1 MPKAR
6 PYQPGTRKLLARNV
20 VGAEPAR
27 VTRYLLMGGVAW
39 LVDIAVFSLCLPGL
53 GVVLAQVSAR
63 TAGAV
68 VAFVGHKLVVFRA
81 LDSEPATVGLQLV
94 GYSALW
100 VFSLGV
106 STLALIGLIEHVHFN
121 PVAAKILVETGI
133 VVLNYLVM
141 RTVIFRTNPIQSV
154 NE

>member
-1 MPKAR
+1 MDNVRGCR
-6 PYQPGTRKLLARNV
+6 PGIRKFLARNLD
-20 VGAEPAR
+20 GAEPAR

-39 LVDIAVFSLCLPGL
+39 LVDVAVFSLCLPSL

-68 VAFVGHKLVVFRA
+68 VAFLGHKLVVFRA

-106 STLALIGLIEHVHFN
+106 STLALIGLIEHVGVN
-121 PVAAKILVETGI
+121 AIAAKVVVEAGI
-133 VVLNYLVM
+133 VVMNYLVM
-141 RTVIFRTNPIQSV
+141 KGFIFRPSTAGGTG
-154 NE
+154 E